1 MPLYVR
7 IYYRR
12 GDQRAPCCIG
22 CCGKLLGFDEF
33 SHGESSE
40 SVCESAA
47 WTVSSWKARFMDAD
61 QQ

>member
-12 GDQRAPCCIG
+12 GDRRSPFCMG
-22 CCGKLLGFDEF
+22 CCGRLFDFDEF
-33 SHGESSE
+33 SRWESSE

-47 WTVSSWKARFMDAD
+47 WTVSLWKSRFMDAD
-61 QQ
+61 Q